1 MLIFVS
7 RVFIIIVVRMVFV
20 EIKKINKINFR
31 IIIIV
36 IFMNCFLMSNGF
48 IFLKII
54 NYEG

>member
-20 EIKKINKINFR
+20 EIKKNKINFR